1 MVFGKQEKKC
11 CPLGSSACVATWHVS
26 DPRFLLREVQL
37 AVMTLR
43 GVEGG
48 MPSHSPQITHHP
60 EKSHTQSRG
69 PRYKYFISVTIVPH
83 QNYSSTR
90 R

>member
-1 MVFGKQEKKC
+1 MPPAWLFSLCGNLARV
-11 CPLGSSACVATWHVS
+11 GSKVSAPGGAAGRDDTAGGW
-26 DPRFLLREVQL
+26 
-37 AVMTLR
+37 
-43 GVEGG
+43 GG